1 MRKATPQ
8 QTKEHNQRLV
18 LKLIYDQ
25 GETSRAEIARLTKLT
40 RTTVSSIVAELIE
53 NKLVIEAGPAPS
65 AGGKPPTRLMID
77 EDAFYCICA
86 DLGSQGFSG
95 AVVNLRGQLI
105 HRVDLPIENS
115 DGETALELVY
125 QLIDSLIDLAESPLL
140 GIGIGTPGLMDAQK
154 GIIRNAVNLDWRDL
168 PLGDLLAA
176 RYKLPV
182 YIANDCQAA
191 ALGEYTF
198 GGNRNGSSL
207 IVIKLG
213 RGIGAGIV
221 LNGELFFGD
230 GYGAGEIGHI
240 AVRESGER
248 CMCGNYGCLETVAS
262 IRAILK
268 RAQLIYKENP
278 DSFLHLYA
286 STHEQVN
293 TKAML
298 KACQAGDQD
307 ICQMLNEAS
316 SYLGSAVANLVGA
329 LNIQHIEI
337 AGDDLYLEPEF
348 IENVRL
354 QVRQG
359 SLQALAQET
368 CIDAAD
374 LTDDIVILGAAALLL
389 KNELGIV

>member
-8 QTKEHNQRLV
+8 QTKEHNRRLV

-40 RTTVSSIVAELIE
+40 RTTVSSIVVELIE
-53 NKLVIEAGPAPS
+53 KKLVVEAGQAPS
-65 AGGKPPTRLMID
+65 AGGKPPTWLKID
-77 EDAFYCICA
+77 EDAFHCICA

-95 AVVNLRGQLI
+95 AVVNLRGQLK
-105 HRVDLPIENS
+105 HRFHLPIENS
-115 DGETALELVY
+115 DGDSALELVY
-125 QLIDSLIDLAESPLL
+125 QLIDTLTDFAESPLL

-168 PLGDLLAA
+168 PLGDLLTA

-191 ALGEYTF
+191 ALGEYIF

-230 GYGAGEIGHI
+230 GYGAGEIGHV
-240 AVRESGER
+240 AVREAGER
-248 CMCGNYGCLETVAS
+248 CMCGNYGCLETVTS
-262 IRAILK
+262 TRAIIK
-268 RAQLIYKENP
+268 RAQLAFIDNP
-278 DSFLHLYA
+278 DSFLHQVT
-286 STHEQVN
+286 STHEGV
-293 TKAML
+293 TTEAVL
-298 KACQAGDQD
+298 KAYQAGDQD
-307 ICQMLNEAS
+307 IRQMLHEAS

-329 LNIQHIEI
+329 LNIQHIEF
-337 AGDDLYLEPEF
+337 AGDSLYLEPEF
-348 IENVRL
+348 IENVRR
-354 QVRQG
+354 QVQQG

-368 CIDAAD
+368 RIGTAD
-374 LTDDIVILGAAALLL
+374 LSDDIVILGAAALLL